1 MSSDINL
8 DTIRKNTFERL
19 LSLVNSGLVNDK
31 GIALT
36 NNYNAEYQNNDLYF
50 QILTIS
56 TFELIRKEINKIHPS
71 KETHY
76 ERLLK
81 SISENLQKG
90 DFKIITDHREQL
102 QENFRSSI
110 LNKDYDYPDLEIF
123 SFNSNNKFLNTAELV
138 RVFKSQ
144 VHPLRLRKFKYI
156 VEQEGENYNLDSQT
170 TINLKKFFP
179 DAYDKFINLIR
190 NRVKLYCVEQV
201 INYLEENEEKF
212 NLKGDKEIFR
222 PDSDFATIFNKSEEL
237 EELPDL
243 IYKFIDQTGFE
254 LDKPFFERLNIFL
267 RNCKSNKRR
276 VLMYKRYQPKFNR
289 QVGIFLGKKYK
300 YEKDKFESKK
310 YDEFEE
316 DIINFL
322 KFNNLNINSMYD

>member
-110 LNKDYDYPDLEIF
+110 LN
-123 SFNSNNKFLNTAELV
+123 
-138 RVFKSQ
+138 
-144 VHPLRLRKFKYI
+144 
-156 VEQEGENYNLDSQT
+156 
-170 TINLKKFFP
+170 
-179 DAYDKFINLIR
+179 
-190 NRVKLYCVEQV
+190 
-201 INYLEENEEKF
+201 
-212 NLKGDKEIFR
+212 
-222 PDSDFATIFNKSEEL
+222 
-237 EELPDL
+237 
-243 IYKFIDQTGFE
+243 
-254 LDKPFFERLNIFL
+254 
-267 RNCKSNKRR
+267 
-276 VLMYKRYQPKFNR
+276 M
-289 QVGIFLGKKYK
+289 
-300 YEKDKFESKK
+300 
-310 YDEFEE
+310 
-316 DIINFL
+316 
-322 KFNNLNINSMYD
+322 